1 MSKWINFKNSAG
13 SKPAELMIY
22 GDIGDWWEEL
32 DAKSIADKIKAA
44 DGDALNVR
52 INSGGG
58 SVFTAQAVYSILRAS
73 GKKIS
78 VYIDG
83 LAASAAT
90 IIACA
95 GDAVYMPENT
105 LYMVHNPLVMSY
117 GNAEEM
123 RETADLLDKVR
134 DTIVAAYRN
143 KTNLEDSK
151 IIELMDAE
159 TWMTAQEAREF
170 GFVDEVLEPFAVA
183 ATLQKDKIVVNS
195 VEMSAE
201 RLKNI
206 PKSFTNQVQSSKS
219 SEVKNMD
226 LETLKAQHP
235 DVFNAAIATVD
246 VNAAVKAERERIAD
260 INAACMVGNE
270 ALASEHIENGSDAG
284 VFALAQAKAEKAK
297 AQTFLADRKQ
307 DAEPANNVP
316 VTEPPQDDKLS
327 DAEAIL
333 AANNK
338 RKGVK

>member
-1 MSKWINFKNSAG
+1 
-13 SKPAELMIY
+13 
-22 GDIGDWWEEL
+22 
-32 DAKSIADKIKAA
+32 
-44 DGDALNVR
+44 
-52 INSGGG
+52 
-58 SVFTAQAVYSILRAS
+58 
-73 GKKIS
+73 
-78 VYIDG
+78 
-83 LAASAAT
+83 
-90 IIACA
+90 
-95 GDAVYMPENT
+95 MPENT

-260 INAACMVGNE
+260 INAACMAGNE
-270 ALASEHIENGSDAG
+270 ALAAEHIENGSDAG